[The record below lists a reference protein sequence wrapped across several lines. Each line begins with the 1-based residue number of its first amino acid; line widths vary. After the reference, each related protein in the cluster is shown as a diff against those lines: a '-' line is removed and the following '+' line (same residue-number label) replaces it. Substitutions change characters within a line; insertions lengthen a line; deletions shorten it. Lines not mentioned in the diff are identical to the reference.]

1 MNNRIGKGSQMQI
14 LEKVKDFVKQT
25 TIRQR
30 ITAGVVALLLIVGA
44 VSVALSQTR
53 QVSESV
59 GKVSVRVKADKT
71 SVERK
76 SEAEKQAK
84 LKAEAEAK
92 AKAGSDAK
100 AKEEA
105 DKKAQEQA
113 QVVAQQQA
121 QAEQQAQ
128 AQAVA
133 QQQQQAQAV
142 AEQSQGQAQAT
153 YTAPA
158 ETTSATSSNTASTP
172 SNTNTNASASV
183 TIPVTP
189 TPSTPTVSD
198 DQKWLNAGYIR
209 APYPEGSNELWI
221 WLDAHNYSGYTGNGE
236 GWIRPY

>member
-133 QQQQQAQAV
+133 QQQQQAQAGP
-142 AEQSQGQAQAT
+142 A
-153 YTAPA
+153 YT
-158 ETTSATSSNTASTP
+158 
-172 SNTNTNASASV
+172 
-183 TIPVTP
+183 
-189 TPSTPTVSD
+189 
-198 DQKWLNAGYIR
+198 
-209 APYPEGSNELWI
+209 
-221 WLDAHNYSGYTGNGE
+221 
-236 GWIRPY
+236 

>member
-1 MNNRIGKGSQMQI
+1 MQI

-44 VSVALSQTR
+44 VSVALSQIS

-128 AQAVA
+128 AVA
-133 QQQQQAQAV
+133 QQQQQAQATEQAQ
-142 AEQSQGQAQAT
+142 AEQAQQAQAVADQSQAQAT
-153 YTAPA
+153 KQAQAVAPPQQAPQQTPPAQQQPPQYIDWSQEGLNKA
-158 ETTSATSSNTASTP
+158 EY
-172 SNTNTNASASV
+172 NAS
-183 TIPVTP
+183 
-189 TPSTPTVSD
+189 
-198 DQKWLNAGYIR
+198 QG
-209 APYPEGSNELWI
+209 
-221 WLDAHNYSGYTGNGE
+221 LDANGNVSQTVG
-236 GWIRPY
+236 GSPWGK

>member
-84 LKAEAEAK
+84 LKAEVE
-92 AKAGSDAK
+92 AK

-133 QQQQQAQAV
+133 QQQQQAQAT
-142 AEQSQGQAQAT
+142 EQAQAEQAQQAT
-153 YTAPA
+153 KQAQAVAPPQQAPQQTPPAPQQPPQYIDWSQEGLNKA
-158 ETTSATSSNTASTP
+158 EY
-172 SNTNTNASASV
+172 NAS
-183 TIPVTP
+183 
-189 TPSTPTVSD
+189 
-198 DQKWLNAGYIR
+198 QG
-209 APYPEGSNELWI
+209 
-221 WLDAHNYSGYTGNGE
+221 LDANGNVSQTVG
-236 GWIRPY
+236 GSPWGK

>member
-30 ITAGVVALLLIVGA
+30 VTAGVVALLLIVGA

-133 QQQQQAQAV
+133 QQQQQAQA
-142 AEQSQGQAQAT
+142 EQAQQATKQAQAV
-153 YTAPA
+153 APPQQA
-158 ETTSATSSNTASTP
+158 PQQTP
-172 SNTNTNASASV
+172 PAQQQPPQYIDWSQAGRDKTEYNAS
-183 TIPVTP
+183 
-189 TPSTPTVSD
+189 
-198 DQKWLNAGYIR
+198 QG
-209 APYPEGSNELWI
+209 
-221 WLDAHNYSGYTGNGE
+221 LDANGNVSQTVG
-236 GWIRPY
+236 GSPWGK

>member
-133 QQQQQAQAV
+133 QQQQQAQAEQAQQAQAV
-142 AEQSQGQAQAT
+142 AEQSQAQATEQAQAV
-153 YTAPA
+153 APPQQA
-158 ETTSATSSNTASTP
+158 QQQTP
-172 SNTNTNASASV
+172 PAQQQPPQYIDWSQAGRDKTEYNAS
-183 TIPVTP
+183 
-189 TPSTPTVSD
+189 
-198 DQKWLNAGYIR
+198 QG
-209 APYPEGSNELWI
+209 
-221 WLDAHNYSGYTGNGE
+221 LDANGNVSQTVG
-236 GWIRPY
+236 GSPWGK

>member
-133 QQQQQAQAV
+133 QQQQQAQATEQAQ
-142 AEQSQGQAQAT
+142 AEQAQQAQAVADQSQAQAT
-153 YTAPA
+153 KQAQAVAPPQQA
-158 ETTSATSSNTASTP
+158 PQQTP
-172 SNTNTNASASV
+172 PAQQQPPQYIDWSQAGRDKTEYNAS
-183 TIPVTP
+183 
-189 TPSTPTVSD
+189 
-198 DQKWLNAGYIR
+198 QG
-209 APYPEGSNELWI
+209 
-221 WLDAHNYSGYTGNGE
+221 LDANGNVSQTFG
-236 GWIRPY
+236 GSPWGK

>member
-121 QAEQQAQ
+121 QA
-128 AQAVA
+128 QAVA
-133 QQQQQAQAV
+133 QQQQQAQAEQAQQAQAV
-142 AEQSQGQAQAT
+142 AEQSQAQATEQAQAV
-153 YTAPA
+153 APPQQAPQQTPPAQQQPPQYIDWSQEGLNKA
-158 ETTSATSSNTASTP
+158 EY
-172 SNTNTNASASV
+172 NAS
-183 TIPVTP
+183 
-189 TPSTPTVSD
+189 
-198 DQKWLNAGYIR
+198 QG
-209 APYPEGSNELWI
+209 
-221 WLDAHNYSGYTGNGE
+221 LDANGNVSQTVG
-236 GWIRPY
+236 GSPWGK

>member
-133 QQQQQAQAV
+133 QQQQQAQA
-142 AEQSQGQAQAT
+142 EQAQQATKQAQAV
-153 YTAPA
+153 APPQQA
-158 ETTSATSSNTASTP
+158 PQQTP
-172 SNTNTNASASV
+172 SAPQQPPQYIDWSQEGLNKAEYNAS
-183 TIPVTP
+183 
-189 TPSTPTVSD
+189 
-198 DQKWLNAGYIR
+198 QG
-209 APYPEGSNELWI
+209 
-221 WLDAHNYSGYTGNGE
+221 LDANGNVSQTVG
-236 GWIRPY
+236 GSPWGK

>member
-30 ITAGVVALLLIVGA
+30 VTAGVVALLLIVGA

-121 QAEQQAQ
+121 QA
-128 AQAVA
+128 QAVA
-133 QQQQQAQAV
+133 QQQQQAQAEQAQQAQAV
-142 AEQSQGQAQAT
+142 AEQSQAQATEQAQAV
-153 YTAPA
+153 APPQQAPQQTPPAQQQPPQYIDWSQEGLNKA
-158 ETTSATSSNTASTP
+158 EY
-172 SNTNTNASASV
+172 NAS
-183 TIPVTP
+183 
-189 TPSTPTVSD
+189 
-198 DQKWLNAGYIR
+198 QG
-209 APYPEGSNELWI
+209 
-221 WLDAHNYSGYTGNGE
+221 LDANGNVSQTVG
-236 GWIRPY
+236 GSPWGK

>member
-128 AQAVA
+128 ATEQAQAEQA
-133 QQQQQAQAV
+133 QQATKQAQAV
-142 AEQSQGQAQAT
+142 APPQQAPQQTPPAQQQPPQYIDWSQAGRDKTEYNASQG
-153 YTAPA
+153 
-158 ETTSATSSNTASTP
+158 
-172 SNTNTNASASV
+172 
-183 TIPVTP
+183 
-189 TPSTPTVSD
+189 
-198 DQKWLNAGYIR
+198 
-209 APYPEGSNELWI
+209 
-221 WLDAHNYSGYTGNGE
+221 LDANGNVSQTVG
-236 GWIRPY
+236 GSPWGK

>member
-1 MNNRIGKGSQMQI
+1 MNNRIGKRSQMQI

-25 TIRQR
+25 TKRQR
-30 ITAGVVALLLIVGA
+30 ITAGVVALLLIFGA

-133 QQQQQAQAV
+133 QQQQQAQAEQAQQAQAV
-142 AEQSQGQAQAT
+142 AEQSQAQATEQAQAV
-153 YTAPA
+153 APPQQA
-158 ETTSATSSNTASTP
+158 PQQPPQFIDWSQAGRDKTEY
-172 SNTNTNASASV
+172 NAS
-183 TIPVTP
+183 
-189 TPSTPTVSD
+189 
-198 DQKWLNAGYIR
+198 QG
-209 APYPEGSNELWI
+209 
-221 WLDAHNYSGYTGNGE
+221 LDANGNVSQTVG
-236 GWIRPY
+236 GSPWGK

>member
-121 QAEQQAQ
+121 QA
-128 AQAVA
+128 QAVA
-133 QQQQQAQAV
+133 QQQQQAQAEQAQQAQAV
-142 AEQSQGQAQAT
+142 AEQSQAQATKQAQAV
-153 YTAPA
+153 APPQQAPQQTPPAQQQPPQYIDWSQEGLNKA
-158 ETTSATSSNTASTP
+158 EY
-172 SNTNTNASASV
+172 NASQGLDPNGNP
-183 TIPVTP
+183 IKP
-189 TPSTPTVSD
+189 
-198 DQKWLNAGYIR
+198 AG
-209 APYPEGSNELWI
+209 GSSPW
-221 WLDAHNYSGYTGNGE
+221 DKK
-236 GWIRPY
+236 

>member
-121 QAEQQAQ
+121 QATEQ

-133 QQQQQAQAV
+133 QQQQQAQAT
-142 AEQSQGQAQAT
+142 EQAQAEQAQQAT
-153 YTAPA
+153 KQAQAVAPPQQA
-158 ETTSATSSNTASTP
+158 PQQTP
-172 SNTNTNASASV
+172 PAQQQPPQYIDWSQAGRDKTEYNAS
-183 TIPVTP
+183 
-189 TPSTPTVSD
+189 
-198 DQKWLNAGYIR
+198 QG
-209 APYPEGSNELWI
+209 
-221 WLDAHNYSGYTGNGE
+221 LDANGNVSQTVG
-236 GWIRPY
+236 GSPWGK

>member
-133 QQQQQAQAV
+133 QQQRQAQAVSEQSQAQATEQAQAV
-142 AEQSQGQAQAT
+142 APPQQAPQQTPPAPQQPPQYIDWSQEGLNKAEYNASQG
-153 YTAPA
+153 
-158 ETTSATSSNTASTP
+158 
-172 SNTNTNASASV
+172 
-183 TIPVTP
+183 
-189 TPSTPTVSD
+189 
-198 DQKWLNAGYIR
+198 
-209 APYPEGSNELWI
+209 
-221 WLDAHNYSGYTGNGE
+221 LDANGNVSQTVG
-236 GWIRPY
+236 GSPWGK

>member
-92 AKAGSDAK
+92 AKAVSDAK

-133 QQQQQAQAV
+133 QQQQQAQAT
-142 AEQSQGQAQAT
+142 EQAQAEQAQQAT
-153 YTAPA
+153 KQAQAVAPPQQA
-158 ETTSATSSNTASTP
+158 PQQTP
-172 SNTNTNASASV
+172 PAQQQPPQYIDWSQAGRDKTEYNAS
-183 TIPVTP
+183 
-189 TPSTPTVSD
+189 
-198 DQKWLNAGYIR
+198 QG
-209 APYPEGSNELWI
+209 
-221 WLDAHNYSGYTGNGE
+221 LDANGNVSQTVG
-236 GWIRPY
+236 GSPWGK

>member
-133 QQQQQAQAV
+133 QQQQQAQAT
-142 AEQSQGQAQAT
+142 EQAQAEQAQQAT
-153 YTAPA
+153 KQAQAVAPPQQAPQQTPPAQQQPPQYIDWSQEGLNKA
-158 ETTSATSSNTASTP
+158 EY
-172 SNTNTNASASV
+172 NAS
-183 TIPVTP
+183 
-189 TPSTPTVSD
+189 
-198 DQKWLNAGYIR
+198 QG
-209 APYPEGSNELWI
+209 
-221 WLDAHNYSGYTGNGE
+221 LDANGNVSQTVG
-236 GWIRPY
+236 GSPWGK

>member
-30 ITAGVVALLLIVGA
+30 VTAGVVALLLIVGA

-121 QAEQQAQ
+121 QATKQ

-133 QQQQQAQAV
+133 PPQQAPQQTPPAPQQPPQYIDWSQEGLNK
-142 AEQSQGQAQAT
+142 AEYNASQG
-153 YTAPA
+153 
-158 ETTSATSSNTASTP
+158 
-172 SNTNTNASASV
+172 
-183 TIPVTP
+183 
-189 TPSTPTVSD
+189 
-198 DQKWLNAGYIR
+198 
-209 APYPEGSNELWI
+209 
-221 WLDAHNYSGYTGNGE
+221 LDANGKAFLDDGGKLAGE
-236 GWIRPY
+236 G